1 MRSPES
7 NLQSIPTDAFSN
19 LSRRIAESEQSTP
32 GLGLAFHS
40 HRVSALVA
48 HLASVIGHEASAA
61 RFSRAAYFH
70 DLGKLAVPTGILMS
84 PDVLTSDERAIVET
98 HSESGAD
105 ILASSSAPDGA
116 LAADIAR
123 WHHTRFDGSGYPKG
137 RVGSEI
143 PLAARIT
150 AVADVYDALR
160 SRRSYKPEETNDSAL
175 ARMRTI
181 QRAGSGFVFDPQI
194 LEALFDT
201 NRNVS
206 LLWDAAALCAIS
218 GSDTNSPRGRPHRRL
233 RP

>member
-1 MRSPES
+1 MRPES
-7 NLQSIPTDAFSN
+7 DLCSIPTDAFSN

-40 HRVSALVA
+40 YRVSALVA

-61 RFSRAAYFH
+61 QFSRAAYFH
-70 DLGKLAVPTGILMS
+70 DLGKLAVPTRILMS

-98 HSESGAD
+98 HAESGAD

-137 RVGSEI
+137 CVGSEI

-150 AVADVYDALR
+150 AVADVYDAFR
-160 SRRSYKPEETNDSAL
+160 SKRSYKPEETNDSAL

-181 QRAGSGFVFDPQI
+181 QRAGPGFAFDPRI

-206 LLWDAAALCAIS
+206 LLWDAAALRAITDSDRNGPS
-218 GSDTNSPRGRPHRRL
+218 GGPHRRL
-233 RP
+233 RA